1 MFTLTSHV
9 VVSSSA
15 TLKIQR
21 PDCLGQ
27 LLRQKLSSTS
37 QNITNVCLKC
47 HLGLKDRAS
56 TLKKL
61 NRTWSTYGWSSQGET
76 NNKLFFQSYLQ
87 ARQLPTGQCVLR
99 TCLVI
104 SHPRGMAWQFL
115 QATLTLILL
124 VALTLSLRIVAIP
137 QTCLKI
143 VMKLTRVTKTSRTL
157 IDYKHTHMKDM
168 SRSLDSLIVYFVSPA
183 VHKYYFRIPKL

>member
-27 LLRQKLSSTS
+27 ILRQKLSSTS
-37 QNITNVCLKC
+37 QNITNVFLKC
-47 HLGLKDRAS
+47 DLGLKDRAS

-76 NNKLFFQSYLQ
+76 NNKLF
-87 ARQLPTGQCVLR
+87 LR
-99 TCLVI
+99 VI
-104 SHPRGMAWQFL
+104 YKPDSFL
-115 QATLTLILL
+115 LAS
-124 VALTLSLRIVAIP
+124 V
-137 QTCLKI
+137 
-143 VMKLTRVTKTSRTL
+143 
-157 IDYKHTHMKDM
+157 
-168 SRSLDSLIVYFVSPA
+168 F
-183 VHKYYFRIPKL
+183 